1 MRKVLIVGGG
11 FGGTKALATLWRGP
25 FEVTLVDPKEGF
37 DFLPALPDLL
47 SRKFGT
53 SHLRVSFDE
62 LARRYGAVFVRD
74 RITRID
80 PETREAYGTEGTYSF
95 DDVVVATGARTNFY
109 GNADAESKALRLRSL
124 DQAEETLAAVESND
138 FKRIFVVGGG
148 YTGVEAA
155 THLKLAMAR
164 SKKPTVVEIV
174 DLAGSIL
181 PGQESWVQDY
191 ARKQL
196 HSIGVDIRL
205 ETTVEKTGDRVVLS
219 DGTSYTDAIVLW
231 NAGVTV
237 EVPFDDTTVEIA
249 ESGRARVDEY
259 LRVADRCYVVGDA
272 ASFEVDGVPLPMASY
287 FADQQGARAARNI
300 RRARKKKAI
309 KPYRPRNFGL
319 VIPLATGRGCGRLF
333 GMPIRGRLAL
343 LIHHL
348 AAWLRARD
356 RCNRWGRLQDLS
368 TWGRY
373 SKRIMDRSPPEG

>member
-11 FGGTKALATLWRGP
+11 FGGTKALSKLWRGP

-37 DFLPALPDLL
+37 DFLPALPDVL
-47 SRKFGT
+47 SRKYGGF
-53 SHLRVSFDE
+53 HLRVRYDE
-62 LARRYGAVFVRD
+62 LARRYGASFVRD

-80 PETREAYGTEGTYSF
+80 PETREAHGTGGTYSF
-95 DDVVVATGARTNFY
+95 DDVIVATGARTNFY
-109 GNADAESKALRLRSL
+109 GNSDAESKALRLRSL
-124 DQAEETLAAVESND
+124 DQAEETLAAVESDD

-155 THLKLAMAR
+155 THLKVSGAR
-164 SKKPTVVEIV
+164 RNRPAVVEI
-174 DLAGSIL
+174 LELTGSIL

-196 HSIGVDIRL
+196 QSIGVDIRL
-205 ETTVEKTGDRVVLS
+205 ETTVEKAGDRVVLS

-237 EVPFDDTTVEIA
+237 EAPFDDTAVEKTK
-249 ESGRARVDEY
+249 SGRVKVDEY
-259 LRVADRCYVVGDA
+259 LRAADHCYVVGDA
-272 ASFEVDGVPLPMASY
+272 ASFDVEGTPLPMASY
-287 FADQQGARAARNI
+287 LADQQGARAARNI
-300 RRARKKKAI
+300 RRARKKKGI
-309 KPYRPRNFGL
+309 RRYRPRYFGL

-333 GMPIRGRLAL
+333 GLPIRGRAAL

-348 AAWLRARD
+348 AAWLRARN
-356 RCNRWGRLQDLS
+356 RCNRWGRLRDLS

-373 SKRIMDRSPPEG
+373 TKRIMYRSPGPV